1 MKSNLAT
8 KLGVA
13 AVTVLLLL
21 YVVFVAGMAVSLFAG
36 DLVAKIMGA
45 ALIVFPI
52 LAVVFVAREL
62 LFGLQTERLLK
73 RLADAGELPED
84 DLPKR
89 PSGRVVR
96 EAADEI
102 SPGGRPKPRQ
112 HPETGARG
120 CVLAWLTRPRGTAR
134 GRERHS
140 GRGSAWRRLLQARVA
155 SPLAA

>member
-96 EAADEI
+96 EAADEDFARWKAEAEAAPGDWRTWMRLGLAYSASGDRKRARAALREGI
-102 SPGGRPKPRQ
+102 RLEKTSPG
-112 HPETGARG
+112 AR
-120 CVLAWLTRPRGTAR
+120 
-134 GRERHS
+134 S
-140 GRGSAWRRLLQARVA
+140 
-155 SPLAA
+155 

>member
-89 PSGRVVR
+89 PCGRVVR
-96 EAADEI
+96 EAADEDFPRWKAEAEAAPGDWRTWMRLGLAYSASGDRKRARAALREGI
-102 SPGGRPKPRQ
+102 RLEKTSPG
-112 HPETGARG
+112 AR
-120 CVLAWLTRPRGTAR
+120 
-134 GRERHS
+134 S
-140 GRGSAWRRLLQARVA
+140 
-155 SPLAA
+155 